1 MSKNISV
8 DSGITALDKISVF
21 DGLNF
26 KAWMRQLQLVFMAN
40 NLLEVMD
47 DSNKPVPKVKAA
59 PDADERKEAAN
70 WSRMSQKAVALISL
84 CVSPAISALLD
95 SNFKVKKT
103 TNGIVETKSYSISA
117 TISSKKKSTRG
128 TSTTEAATPA
138 LMLDY
143 LWAQYGQTSLMDTFL
158 MFKRVWGIKI
168 PSSGNPAPS
177 MNQIDACV
185 NELAT
190 ENVEI
195 PAFIHAMILINALP
209 PNYNMATFLANV
221 VNPADLRPNAVR
233 TTVQAMYVN
242 SPALT
247 SRCDGGDR
255 RDNNIAAKIS
265 AVPRKPAYDL
275 QFRSQ
280 HAPGAPYASGS
291 GSGNHPDRH
300 NNNGRGR
307 GNGRGGRGGAR
318 GRGGAKRQDKG
329 KGREHNAHAAADSHF
344 AAHTVEVPSLLDRI
358 SDAPADKLSSE
369 DYDLLK
375 AEVAAGRTRFGV
387 APGSADEFD
396 LRRMARR
403 HIVERRMALT
413 AEPSRNTLFAAK
425 SPVSAA
431 IPSVLIPEFRV
442 QHALT
447 RRQRK
452 ERKLAQ
458 MVGTDRLGAPSS
470 LTGTYRDHRAANDVS
485 DARAALAARIDASY
499 RLDYEADSSDDDSL
513 SEEVSEDWLNNP
525 EPDLC
530 TTASGARLLSRFVSP
545 PPASSAGDVS
555 SGSSSSRSPK
565 CRAEPTPATRSKR
578 VKRPRVVEEV
588 AAVSVCLSSDS
599 AYS

>member
-1 MSKNISV
+1 MTSLSLVASCRNYQIADTTLFLITMSKNISV
-8 DSGITALDKISVF
+8 DSGITALDKIGVF
-21 DGLNF
+21 DGSNF

-47 DSNKPVPKVKAA
+47 DSNEPVPKVKAA

-103 TNGIVETKSYSISA
+103 TNGVVETKSYSISA

-138 LMLDY
+138 LMLNY

-177 MNQIDACV
+177 MNQINACV

-221 VNPADLRPNAVR
+221 VNPANLRLNAVR

-247 SRCDGGDR
+247 SRCNGGDR

-265 AVPRKPAYDL
+265 AVPRKPTNNP

-291 GSGNHPDRH
+291 GSGNHHNRH

-307 GNGRGGRGGAR
+307 GNGRGGRGG
-318 GRGGAKRQDKG
+318 GCGCGGAKRQDKG

-344 AAHTVEVPSLLDRI
+344 AAHAVKVPSLLDRI
-358 SDAPADKLSSE
+358 SDVPADKLSSA

-375 AEVAAGRTRFGV
+375 AEVAAGRTRFGI

-396 LRRMARR
+396 LRRMACR

-413 AEPSRNTLFAAK
+413 AESARDTSFAAEL
-425 SPVSAA
+425 PVSAA
-431 IPSVLIPEFRV
+431 IPSVLIPDFRV

-447 RRQRK
+447 QRQRK

-458 MVGTDRLGAPSS
+458 MVGTDRLGAPSP
-470 LTGTYRDHRAANDVS
+470 LTGTYRDHWAADKVS
-485 DARAALAARIDASY
+485 DARAALAAQIDASY
-499 RLDYEADSSDDDSL
+499 RLDYEANSSDDDSL
-513 SEEVSEDWLNNP
+513 GEEVSEDWLNNP
-525 EPDLC
+525 EPDLR
-530 TTASGARLLSRFVSP
+530 TTASGARLLSRFVLP
-545 PPASSAGDVS
+545 PCQCQSAYPASSCS
-555 SGSSSSRSPK
+555 L
-565 CRAEPTPATRSKR
+565 AEAQLRRTRT
-578 VKRPRVVEEV
+578 
-588 AAVSVCLSSDS
+588 C
-599 AYS
+599 